1 MRLEQFN
8 GEEYAGALKEALRM
22 RREGTITR
30 PVDNQL
36 GLMAY
41 NIAMWAIRNDVKKGL
56 TWPAQAEDPD
66 FRGEIVAGV
75 CSKLDSVSL
84 DKDPPQILLYLYQVA
99 RHAIM
104 DFQKRMKRAKRQHE
118 DVDIASV
125 ILVSDFYGRPAGTGL
140 GEFQENNA

>member
-1 MRLEQFN
+1 MKLEQFK
-8 GEEYAGALKEALRM
+8 GEEYAGALKQALTM
-22 RREGTITR
+22 RRDGTITR
-30 PVDNQL
+30 AMDDQL

-41 NIAMWAIRNDVKKGL
+41 NIALWAIRNDVKKGL

-66 FRGEIVAGV
+66 FQGEIVTGV

-84 DKDPPQILLYLYQVA
+84 EKDPPQILLYLYQVA

-118 DVDIASV
+118 DVDITSV

-140 GEFQENNA
+140 GEFEENNA

>member
-1 MRLEQFN
+1 MRLEQFK
-8 GEEYAGALKEALRM
+8 GEEYADALKQALTM
-22 RREGTITR
+22 RREGVITR

-41 NIAMWAIRNDVKKGL
+41 NIALWAIRNDVKKGL

-66 FRGEIVAGV
+66 FRGEIVEKV
-75 CSKLDSVSL
+75 CAKLDAVSL

-125 ILVSDFYGRPAGTGL
+125 ILVSDFYGRSTGTGL
-140 GEFQENNA
+140 GEFMENNA